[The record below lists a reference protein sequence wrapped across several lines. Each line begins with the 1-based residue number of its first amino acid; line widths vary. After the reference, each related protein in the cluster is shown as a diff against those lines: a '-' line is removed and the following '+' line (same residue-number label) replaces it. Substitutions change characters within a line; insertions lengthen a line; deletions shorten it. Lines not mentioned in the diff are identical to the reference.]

1 MQATGTKTAGGTNGN
16 SNLSLTRWTRGSP
29 QFNEERLWVVQQLAN
44 TTQPISNQ
52 LHGCATNTNGS
63 NIKVYLCI
71 WVAAAPPSEDGIQN
85 ETNFRAAQR
94 MGKVELT
101 IHSTWHTKLL
111 SIQEIGRSSTEILWK
126 PQVTTVANDKN
137 NNGNNGNN
145 NNNTQHRSE
154 KHFWGGKTQKRRFL
168 TFKQTLDQC
177 GTWPT
182 PPSSVAHCGCGSRVL
197 GGYKKIID
205 ARNTLSTADVWCLMS
220 DVDEIGN

>member
-1 MQATGTKTAGGTNGN
+1 M
-16 SNLSLTRWTRGSP
+16 
-29 QFNEERLWVVQQLAN
+29 
-44 TTQPISNQ
+44 
-52 LHGCATNTNGS
+52 
-63 NIKVYLCI
+63 
-71 WVAAAPPSEDGIQN
+71 AAAPPSEDGIQN

-205 ARNTLSTADVWCLMS
+205 ARNTLSTADVWCGRDRQLDRQIS
-220 DVDEIGN
+220 LWQIGVAWYGRIFGNRVDSWETGTRVIHKQIWSRQTHIIIPWKPKSLHVCSMCVQCMYMYMYVCMYT